1 MKRKYEYWLGDEGS
15 LATYQKVQE
24 NSLDP
29 NLRIQSNN
37 QQESSHILSQHGSV
51 AVISIQGGLLPFS
64 NWMTQMM
71 GLTGYPDIRD
81 ALVEAA
87 QDDTIDQILLDINS
101 PGGSASGIEDI
112 SSLIAKIDKPIT
124 SYTNGTM
131 ASAAYWIGASAD
143 KVFASSLSSVG
154 SIGVIATH
162 FDETKALDMAGVKP
176 TVFRSGEFKA
186 LGGPYETL
194 SAQAITTIQS
204 RLDSLYTAFV
214 SHIADVRHTSAT
226 VVHDKMADG
235 REFLGHEALQAGLI
249 DGIMSIDDLMV
260 KLSSTKPSNGRTQN
274 TRMEASEMARKL
286 LSEKAA
292 AVLAAGGEIDASLE
306 TVTEPVIEVPAVV
319 EETPAVEEV
328 AAAVVVPAAED
339 ASLVSYLKAEL
350 SSVNEKLLTA
360 SMETRNLQAKL
371 DAITVTHDSMRSI
384 VCDSINNKTF
394 PVSGN
399 RLDLS
404 ALPDEALVQQYQH
417 ASAEFSKTFPI
428 GGKSIL
434 PSVEQPEVMVDPAHA
449 ARIKASKI

>member
-15 LATYQKVQE
+15 LSVYQKAQE

-29 NLRIQSNN
+29 NLRIQSSEH
-37 QQESSHILSQHGSV
+37 QDSSHILSQHGSV

-87 QDDTIDQILLDINS
+87 QDDTIDQILLDIDS

-112 SSLIAKIDKPIT
+112 SELIKKIDKPVT
-124 SYTNGTM
+124 AYTNGTM
-131 ASAAYWIGASAD
+131 ASAAYWIGAAAD
-143 KVFASSLSSVG
+143 KVYASNLSSVG

-162 FDETKALDMAGVKP
+162 FDQTKQLEMDGVRA
-176 TVFRSGEFKA
+176 TIFRSGEFKA

-194 SAQAITTIQS
+194 SAKAIELIQS
-204 RLDSLYTAFV
+204 RLDSLYVAFIA
-214 SHIADVRHTSAT
+214 HIADVRQVSTAI
-226 VVHDKMADG
+226 VHEKMADG

-260 KLSSTKPSNGRTQN
+260 KLSSTKPSNGRTN

-286 LSEKAA
+286 LSEKAV
-292 AVLAAGGEIDASLE
+292 AVLAAGGTLDAALE
-306 TVTEPVIEVPAVV
+306 TAPV
-319 EETPAVEEV
+319 EEAAKIIPPVEIEKDEEV
-328 AAAVVVPAAED
+328 FTAAVLSAED
-339 ASLVSYLKAEL
+339 PSLTAYLKAEL
-350 SSVNEKLLTA
+350 ASVNEKLLTA
-360 SMETRNLQAKL
+360 SLESRNLQAKL
-371 DAITVTHDSMRSI
+371 DSIAVTHEQMRSI
-384 VCDSINNKTF
+384 VADSANIKQVALGGTN
-394 PVSGN
+394 S
-399 RLDLS
+399 DLS
-404 ALPDEALVQQYQH
+404 TLPDEALVQQYQH

-428 GGKSIL
+428 GGRALL
-434 PSVEQPEVMVDPAHA
+434 PSVEQAAPAVDRAQA